1 MLKDRRILIEQ
12 ELAKA
17 QAAAAEMYLNIVV
30 GRDGDVHSSEYQ
42 LLKNRIMDLQFDLNM
57 VNDLIDKG
65 HE

>member
-30 GRDGDVHSSEYQ
+30 GRDGDVYSSEYQ

>member
-17 QAAAAEMYLNIVV
+17 QAAAAKMYLDIVV
-30 GRDGDVHSSEYQ
+30 NNGDPHSTEYQ
-42 LLKNRIMDLQFDLNM
+42 KIKDHIMSLQFDRNM
-57 VNDLIDKG
+57 VNALINQG

>member
-17 QAAAAEMYLNIVV
+17 QAAAAKMYLNIVV
-30 GRDGDVHSSEYQ
+30 GRDGDVYSSEYQ

>member
-17 QAAAAEMYLNIVV
+17 QAAAAKMYLDIVV
-30 GRDGDVHSSEYQ
+30 NNGDPHSTEYQ
-42 LLKNRIMDLQFDLNM
+42 KLKDHVMSLQFDRNM
-57 VNDLIDKG
+57 VNALISQG

>member
-30 GRDGDVHSSEYQ
+30 RRDGDVYSSEYQ

>member
-12 ELAKA
+12 ELAKT
-17 QAAAAEMYLNIVV
+17 QAAAAELYLNIVV
-30 GRDGDVHSSEYQ
+30 RDGDVYSAEYQ
-42 LLKNRIMDLQFDLNM
+42 LLKNRIMNLQFDLNM